1 MKLFDPL
8 GQNQQAWN
16 RYANMGLTL
25 SSDVRFIGFELSA
38 QDYFLISIHPC
49 HPAFEQA
56 GVTRFAFANVGDPG
70 AFDCLKSVQAFPS
83 EDVFYYERVR

>member
-1 MKLFDPL
+1 
-8 GQNQQAWN
+8 
-16 RYANMGLTL
+16 MGLTL
-25 SSDVRFIGFELSA
+25 SNDVRSAGFELRA
-38 QDYFLISIHPC
+38 QDLFLIKIHPC

-83 EDVFYYERVR
+83 VDVFYYERVR